1 MGWLEDLGKTLPIE
15 KAYDD
20 LVQPAA
26 QEVGS
31 IAKSTIKAARFVLA
45 PIDYLAAQQDRYQ
58 RFLQRV
64 NDNVPEENLIPAH
77 PQIAGPVMDNL
88 KYIDEENI
96 IATLFINLLSRAVDK
111 ERVNEAHPAFVN
123 IISQLSPDEALLINH
138 LADTETKLI
147 QISDYHPQSN
157 TFGPTRT
164 ETNEFPLDQLAYPEN
179 YFMYIDH
186 LHSLNLAGIWQ
197 AGNQDP
203 IMSNGQQI
211 GTRITSYARL
221 THFGHLF
228 SSACVAGIV
237 STQ

>member
-1 MGWLEDLGKTLPIE
+1 MGWLEDLGKTLPVE

-20 LVQPAA
+20 LIQPAA
-26 QEVGS
+26 EEVGS

-58 RFLQRV
+58 KFLKRV
-64 NDNVPEENLIPAH
+64 SENVPEENLIPAH

-88 KYIDEENI
+88 RYIDEENI

-123 IISQLSPDEALLINH
+123 IIYQLSPDEALLINH
-138 LADTETKLI
+138 LADSEAKLI
-147 QISDYHPQSN
+147 QVSDFYPQSN
-157 TFGPTRT
+157 TFGPART

-179 YFMYIDH
+179 YLMYMDH

-197 AGNQDP
+197 VGNQQP
-203 IMSNGQQI
+203 INTSGQQT
-211 GTRITSYARL
+211 GTRIISNAQL
-221 THFGHLF
+221 TNFGHLF
-228 SSACVAGIV
+228 AKACVAGVV
-237 STQ
+237 SEQ